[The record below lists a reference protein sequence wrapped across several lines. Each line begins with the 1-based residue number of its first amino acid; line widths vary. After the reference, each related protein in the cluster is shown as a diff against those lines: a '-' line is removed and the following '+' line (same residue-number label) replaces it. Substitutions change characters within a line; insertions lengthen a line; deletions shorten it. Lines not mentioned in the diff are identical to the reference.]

1 MGYKIT
7 VDGYAATGKGT
18 LTKALASELNM
29 LYVDTGM
36 IYRTY
41 GLYTIREKI
50 DISNIEEATKKLLQ
64 ANIRLDVLDNVA
76 KAYIGDEDVST
87 LVRTEQ
93 VAAVT
98 AKVAKIKS
106 LRECVLKI
114 QRDLGEKYNVI
125 MEGRD
130 IGSEVFPNAE
140 LKLFLTADADER
152 AKRRY
157 KELIEKGKETTYEEV
172 RTQIINRDKEDTTR
186 EISPLRKTDD
196 MIEIDTTNLTIPQVL
211 DMVKELINKKG
222 LGCF

>member
-18 LTKALASELNM
+18 LTKALANELKM

-41 GLYTIREKI
+41 GLYAIREGI
-50 DISNIEEATKKLLQ
+50 DVSNVEETEKKLLQ
-64 ANIRLDVLDNVA
+64 ANIRFDVLDNVV
-76 KAYIGDEDVST
+76 KTYIEDEEVSA

-98 AKVAKIKS
+98 SQIAKIKT

-114 QRDLGEKYNVI
+114 QRDLGERYNVI

-140 LKLFLTADADER
+140 LKIFLTADASER

-172 RTQIINRDKEDTTR
+172 LEQIITRDREDTTR

-196 MIEIDTTNLTIPQVL
+196 MIEIDTTYLTIPQVL
-211 DMVKELINKKG
+211 EMVKALVGKKG